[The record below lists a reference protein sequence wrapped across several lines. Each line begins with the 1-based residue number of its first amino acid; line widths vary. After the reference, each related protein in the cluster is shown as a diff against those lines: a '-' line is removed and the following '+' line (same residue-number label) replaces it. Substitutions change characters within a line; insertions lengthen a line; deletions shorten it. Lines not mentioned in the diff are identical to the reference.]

1 MSKNVSILYF
11 HSADNV
17 AGHRVLGAMTFPGI
31 LKELPHYLLVFPDS
45 SKKSPVNLTLVI
57 LKYLS

>member
-11 HSADNV
+11 HSSDSV
-17 AGHRVLGAMTFPGI
+17 AGHRGAMTFPGI